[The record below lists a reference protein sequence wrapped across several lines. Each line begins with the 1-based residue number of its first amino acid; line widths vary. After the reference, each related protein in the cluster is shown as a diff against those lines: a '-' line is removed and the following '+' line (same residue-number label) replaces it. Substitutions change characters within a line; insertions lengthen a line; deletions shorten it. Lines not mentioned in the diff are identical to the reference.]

1 MKQTNRL
8 NKQEANTGNEP
19 IVYHQALEEGFEAWA
34 MEIGKQPSRLRRE
47 TGHAIR
53 NRNGKSH
60 IGYEGDRANERRSD
74 VYTLP
79 LDACVVY
86 FSIEADGIVV
96 RGYGWDMA
104 HEPLSDFDG
113 GGFWT

>member
-8 NKQEANTGNEP
+8 NKQEPNAGNEP
-19 IVYHQALEEGFEAWA
+19 IVYHQALEEAFDAWA
-34 MEIGKQPSRLRRE
+34 MEIGKQPARLRRE

-53 NRNGKSH
+53 NRHGEAH
-60 IGYEGDRANERRSD
+60 IEHVSSRANERRSD

-86 FSIEADGIVV
+86 FSIEAGAVVV
-96 RGYGWDMA
+96 RGYGWDMDRK
-104 HEPLSDFDG
+104 PPYDFDG
-113 GGFWT
+113 GGFWS